1 MSTRK
6 LEVNMSGWI
15 SEFKKDMLPS
25 RQGVYLVF
33 GGVACGTK
41 NKRGQCEAHIK
52 HLIYIGQSEDIQS
65 RLESH
70 EKNER
75 FESALEGDETIFY
88 YYIKVG
94 EDVVDDCEGALIRHF
109 RNTPIINKKCKQSFA
124 SDYDKVHVMISGRI
138 PSILKNDR
146 EFEVKTNSK
155 E

>member
-1 MSTRK
+1 MSTRMI
-6 LEVNMSGWI
+6 EVNMSGWI
-15 SEFKKDMLPS
+15 SEFKKDLLPS

-41 NKRGQCEAHIK
+41 NEKGENEAYIN

-70 EKNER
+70 EKTER
-75 FESALEGDETIFY
+75 FESALKGDETIFY

-109 RNTPIINKKCKQSFA
+109 RNTPIINKKCKESFT
-124 SDYDKVHVMISGRI
+124 SDYEKIHVVISGRV
-138 PSILKNDR
+138 PAILNDDK
-146 EFEVKTNSK
+146 EFEIRTNSK
-155 E
+155 K